1 MEALYLTLMIIGVIY
16 ALFYVRGMVW
26 MLSSV
31 VLINKAIVKFVNAE
45 ALEKRKRST
54 TIIESLK
61 FFGASLICSP
71 IVGFFC
77 FLVPREIFIKSVAPG
92 MADAYIAELKG
103 ENIGNQEELNRI
115 RQYVTENL
123 TV

>member
-1 MEALYLTLMIIGVIY
+1 MEALFVALMIIGTVY

-31 VLINKAIVKFVNAE
+31 ILINKAIVKFVDAN
-45 ALEKRKRST
+45 ALEKKRNSFKEF
-54 TIIESLK
+54 IK
-61 FFGASLICSP
+61 FFGASLVCSP

-77 FLVPREIFIKSVAPG
+77 FLVPREIFIKNIAPS
-92 MADAYIAELKG
+92 MADAYIKELNE
-103 ENIGNQEELNRI
+103 ENIGTTEELNRI
-115 RQYVTENL
+115 RQYVAENL